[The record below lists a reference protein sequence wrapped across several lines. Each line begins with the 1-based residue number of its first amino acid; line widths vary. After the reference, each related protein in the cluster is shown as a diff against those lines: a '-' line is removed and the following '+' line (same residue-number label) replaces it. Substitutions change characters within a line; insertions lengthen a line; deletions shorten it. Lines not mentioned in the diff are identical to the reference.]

1 MQLPDR
7 RHEPVMTRPAIS
19 AYLFASMKR
28 TSSLLLLAMLAAPL
42 LSPAAES
49 VAPMSLRLLERNH
62 VVLDDAGLYLL
73 YLAKTGQSA
82 DLAGLAQ
89 ATTQTDAPATRDAL
103 QRLQSVAD
111 PGERFGRRAV
121 LEYAMA
127 ERVNGIKHGW
137 HYLIPLAATLGD
149 YDAQR
154 RQVAVSLRL
163 QSASEGDPE
172 RRCAPARTLG
182 TQAVRV
188 CVSTVSLRNGD
199 PVFSAMPAD
208 GEQAAQALRARIAQG
223 QLQVFAAALDA
234 GPPVTAAG
242 MPGQADWTQPVR
254 FTGLVLVDSATTQV
268 VAAARA
274 QGGSMPAPPTSADAL
289 AAAPSTPQPIAAAG
303 TVAPAPAPG
312 PGAPGSPAGARPEDT
327 PPAAGPQGP
336 AADIDRLLAM
346 FSYAV
351 YGSQEQR
358 AIAQRKLDQLD
369 EAVSRIEADEGRNPG
384 IRNRELAT
392 LAAKLGKAQRK
403 LAEQDRMLGL
413 KADLVA
419 AGDATPVPVDAA
431 SKTNKAYYEHYRL
444 RDGRHV
450 IVFRGTDNRD
460 DIETDIDLATTPDT
474 LNEIAAHLDTS
485 GNPAYDKLA
494 GLLRDHAANQVAAD
508 TAAFYVADTVVAAL
522 IRGGVKRSALV
533 VTGHSL
539 GGALAQ
545 YAGLRNGAGTIVTFN
560 PAPLNASLLAKLPR
574 NGAAPA
580 EPRNYIAFVPPE
592 QSGGKGTLDP
602 VSRGLVN
609 LNGIAGIGNMEAATS
624 LQVLGSARVTNVCS
638 DLAGDDYAAFRNT
651 VQGFI
656 TRRTVAVAARGSG
669 PVTRV
674 AGLVGAGGAAASAST
689 DKVSAA
695 LAGRAASRETAKYL
709 VAGMNCLRHPF
720 ACSSVAAAGGLV
732 SVAADIKL
740 PRYWAVYNAHRM
752 KNLYEALND
761 AAPPTCALA
770 YPDPTSL
777 ETQP

>member
-1 MQLPDR
+1 
-7 RHEPVMTRPAIS
+7 MTRPAIS
-19 AYLFASMKR
+19 EYLFTSMKR
-28 TSSLLLLAMLAAPL
+28 MLSLLFFAVLSAPL
-42 LSPAAES
+42 PSQAAES
-49 VAPMSLRLLERNH
+49 VAPTSLRHLERNH

-73 YLAKTGQSA
+73 YLVKTGQNA
-82 DLAGLAQ
+82 DLAELAQ
-89 ATTQTDAPATRDAL
+89 ATTQMDAPATRDAL
-103 QRLQSVAD
+103 QRLQTVAD
-111 PGERFGRRAV
+111 PSERFGRRAV

-127 ERVNGIKHGW
+127 ERVNGIQHGW

-163 QSASEGDPE
+163 QSGSDGDPA
-172 RRCAPARTLG
+172 RRCAPTRTFG
-182 TQAVRV
+182 GQAVRV
-188 CVSTVSLRNGD
+188 CVSTASLRNGD
-199 PVFSAMPAD
+199 PVFSAMPAN

-234 GPPVTAAG
+234 GPPATAAG
-242 MPGQADWTQPVR
+242 LPGQVDWTQPVR

-274 QGGSMPAPPTSADAL
+274 QGGSMPAPPSSAAAL
-289 AAAPSTPQPIAAAG
+289 AAAPSTPQPIVAAG
-303 TVAPAPAPG
+303 TVAPAPG
-312 PGAPGSPAGARPEDT
+312 PGAPGSPAGARPEGS

-336 AADIDRLLAM
+336 VPGGDVPQRTSPTADIDRLLAM
-346 FSYAV
+346 LSYAV

-358 AIAQRKLDQLD
+358 ALAQRKLDELD
-369 EAVSRIEADEGRNPG
+369 ETVSRIEADEGRNPG

-392 LAAKLGKAQRK
+392 LAAKLQKAQRK

-419 AGDATPVPVDAA
+419 AGDATPVPFDAA

-450 IVFRGTDNRD
+450 VVFRGTDNRD

-474 LNEIAAHLDTS
+474 LNEIAAHMDTS
-485 GNPAYDKLA
+485 GNLAYDKLA
-494 GLLRDHAANQVAAD
+494 GLLRDHAANQVVAD

-522 IRGGVKRSALV
+522 IRGGVKRSGLV

-574 NGAAPA
+574 NGAASA

-609 LNGIAGIGNMEAATS
+609 LNGVAGIGNMEAATS
-624 LQVLGSARVTNVCS
+624 LQVLGSAHVTNVCS
-638 DLAGDDYAAFRNT
+638 DLAGEDYAAFRNT

-669 PVTRV
+669 PATRV

-720 ACSSVAAAGGLV
+720 ACSSVAAAGGIV
-732 SVAADIKL
+732 SVVADVKL
-740 PRYWAVYNAHRM
+740 PRYWAIYNAHRM
-752 KNLYEALND
+752 KNMYEALND